1 MFKVKNKNSGFIR
14 DVFRTL
20 SDIYDES
27 FFADIVNY
35 FGRFPEKEMLQ
46 NFSNKSQEHP
56 LDKVLLSC
64 SLEICIFI
72 RIALCWM
79 FSREL
84 AINFHSEF
92 SEEHPQGVA
101 FNTNKKDKDS
111 VIYVVMS
118 SVMIIANL
126 QQIWPII
133 QMMV

>member
-1 MFKVKNKNSGFIR
+1 
-14 DVFRTL
+14 
-20 SDIYDES
+20 
-27 FFADIVNY
+27 
-35 FGRFPEKEMLQ
+35 
-46 NFSNKSQEHP
+46 
-56 LDKVLLSC
+56 
-64 SLEICIFI
+64 
-72 RIALCWM
+72 M

-92 SEEHPQGVA
+92 SVEHPQGVA
-101 FNTNKKDKDS
+101 FDTNKKDKDS